1 MLDSLRNVAII
12 NTEDIARVFVSCL
25 EGKEISLLDRIVI
38 YEPECGVQSDS
49 GSCLIHP
56 IFFELLRR
64 TYQNFE
70 SSLLPNDFA
79 STFARVCST
88 SAKEHPDLVLFG
100 NPYFLFHGTHRTEEA
115 FLSSVRT
122 NASILH
128 ESYRMRI
135 ALGRELVSKYRGL
148 ESEQIVQSHPFV
160 LLADLPNADDYTGGI
175 RYFMIGRDWSPTDVV
190 SSIGIFPQPS
200 GRKVYVLPVQGGSFT
215 PNKEQ
220 RKKDSCAAQ
229 NKLKPDKKRI
239 RFWNSFKQER
249 GEDPR
254 AYILR
259 ELCKKLHEQGYGEI
273 LVVKPECHPM
283 TLEGHNGFFGTY
295 GLVIQEAGISQDRGF
310 YYAAEL
316 PL

>member
-1 MLDSLRNVAII
+1 MRSSLRNVAII
-12 NTEDIARVFVSCL
+12 NTENIARLFVSFL
-25 EGKEISLLDRIVI
+25 EGKEISLLDRIIVCEQKGGI
-38 YEPECGVQSDS
+38 QTDS

-56 IFFELLRR
+56 IFFELLRKK
-64 TYQNFE
+64 YQIFG
-70 SSLLPNDFA
+70 SSLRPNDFA
-79 STFARVCST
+79 SRFASVCST
-88 SAKEHPDLVLFG
+88 SAEGHPELVLFG
-100 NPYFLFHGTHRTEEA
+100 NPYFLFHGIHRTENT

-122 NASILH
+122 NASIMH
-128 ESYRMRI
+128 ESYRTRI
-135 ALGRELVSKYRGL
+135 ALGRELMKQYRGL
-148 ESEQIVQSHPFV
+148 EFEQIVQSHPFV

-175 RYFMIGRDWSPTDVV
+175 RYFMIGRDWSPTAVV
-190 SSIGIFPQPS
+190 SGIGIFPQHS
-200 GRKVYVLPVQGGSFT
+200 SRKVYVLPVQGGSFT

-220 RKKDSCAAQ
+220 KKKDSCAAQ
-229 NKLKPDKKRI
+229 KKLKPDKNRI
-239 RFWNSFKQER
+239 RFWNSFKKEK

-273 LVVKPECHPM
+273 FVVKPECHPM

-295 GLVIQEAGISQDRGF
+295 GKVIQEAGILQDRGF